1 MADKEKSLPLPNDW
15 SVFKTRGKHS
25 PEEIQCINDLFAGDP
40 QLEELGVGVWIE
52 IYRAQKKKRKKSSGF
67 RS

>member
-1 MADKEKSLPLPNDW
+1 MTDKEKSLPLPNDW

-25 PEEIQCINDLFAGDP
+25 PEEIECIKAMFAGDP
-40 QLEELGVGVWIE
+40 QLEEFGATFWVE
-52 IYRAQKKKRKKSSGF
+52 IYRTQKKKRKKSSGF